1 MKFLRTFESEETI
14 LKEDAWRWIS
24 TNESKMIDASD
35 KIWNFAELGLVE
47 YKSSELL
54 AKILEEN
61 SFRVQRGV
69 ADMPTAFVA
78 SWGSGKPVIGFQGEY
93 DALPGVSQKVST
105 KREPLIE
112 GAPGHGCGHNIHGV
126 SAVAGAIATKVAMEN
141 RGIEGTIKF
150 YGTPAEETYSGKMF
164 MVRDGLY
171 DDVDAVLS
179 HHPGSSNVAGIG
191 STLAVNSV
199 KFHFHGVSSHAA
211 YTPFLGKSALDA
223 VELMNIG
230 VNFMREHIIQEARI
244 HYVIEDGGMQPN
256 VVPPYARSWYYI
268 RAPER
273 EQVDHMYEWVQK
285 IADGA
290 DLMARTTHRVEFIEG
305 VYNVLPNIGL
315 SEVVT
320 SNMREIGTPE
330 YSKQELKFA
339 EELSATVSREDKVE
353 ELRLSRRPGWEDL
366 LDASIDTEIMDPW
379 DEDIVWPGSTDVGD
393 VSWVVPTM
401 EFTTSTCVLGV
412 GGHSWQVVA
421 CCGSGIGH
429 KSLMFAAKTMAGSA
443 IDLITKPDVL
453 KKIHDEFERR
463 KAGRTYIS
471 PVPKDLKPPV
481 EMARK
486 QAGFTD

>member
-1 MKFLRTFESEETI
+1 M
-14 LKEDAWRWIS
+14 KEDAWGWIS
-24 TNESKMIDASD
+24 NNESKLIEASD

-61 SFRVQRGV
+61 GFSVQRGV
-69 ADMPTAFVA
+69 ADMPTAFIA
-78 SWGSGKPVIGFQGEY
+78 SWGSSKPIIGFQGEY

-126 SAVAGAIATKVAMEN
+126 SAVAGAIATKVALEN
-141 RGIEGTIKF
+141 NGIEGTVRF

-171 DDVDAVLS
+171 DDADAILS
-179 HHPGSSNVAGIG
+179 HHPGSSNVAGVG
-191 STLAVNSV
+191 SSLAVNSV

-211 YTPFLGKSALDA
+211 FTPFLGKSALDA
-223 VELMNIG
+223 VELMNTG

-244 HYVIEDGGMQPN
+244 HYVIEEGGMQPN

-268 RAPER
+268 RAPAR
-273 EQVDHMYEWVQK
+273 EQVELLYQWVQR

-290 DLMARTTHRVEFIEG
+290 DLMARTTHSVEFIEG
-305 VYNVLPNIGL
+305 VYNLLPNKGL
-315 SEVVT
+315 SDMVT
-320 SNMREIGTPE
+320 ANMREVGAPE

-339 EELSATVSREDKVE
+339 EEISATVSREDKLE

-366 LDASIDTEIMDPW
+366 IDTNIDTEIMDPW
-379 DEDIVWPGSTDVGD
+379 DEGIVWPGSTDVGD
-393 VSWVVPTM
+393 VSWVAPTI
-401 EFTTSTCVLGV
+401 EFTTSTHVLGI

-421 CCGSGIGH
+421 CSGAGIGH
-429 KSLMFAAKTMAGSA
+429 KSLLFAAKTMAGTA
-443 IDLITKPDVL
+443 IDLITKSDVL
-453 KKIHDEFERR
+453 KKIQDEFVKR
-463 KAGRTYIS
+463 KAGRIYKS
-471 PVPKDLKPPV
+471 PVPKNLKPPL
-481 EMARK
+481 EIARE
-486 QAGFTD
+486 QAGYRKAQ